1 MILIAY
7 PIAACFVY
15 LMVEPWDVHAV
26 MTFGQAFAFALVVW
40 FIDKYPEDRT
50 KVEGALC
57 KAAVAL
63 LGVLVTLNIR
73 YSNILYLKADVM
85 QTQMISYYTTLITRI
100 ESIEG
105 YTEDAQVVYIGEYD
119 KHDKN
124 LVGISEY
131 FDDLDL
137 ATYKGEPIFN
147 DYAWKEAME
156 FWCGFAPEL
165 GDAAEFDGNAEVA
178 SMPCYPDQG
187 SIRCINGKLLSNLQ
201 MSRKNYEKAGKLNEK
216 LSLIISVYNEEAVLE
231 KFYKAFCSIEQNLE
245 YGGGGYELIFVN
257 DGSTDASMNILEVI
271 AQQNKNVRVISF
283 SRNFGHEAAMI
294 AGIDHAAGDVI
305 ICMDADL
312 QHPLECIAPIMAK
325 FEEGYEVISM
335 VRTSNKSAGAIK
347 NFTSRAF
354 YRVINALSDQVKLEE
369 NASDFFAISS
379 RVADVLR
386 TNYREKLVFYVDM
399 YKALVSGK
407 QRWNTLL
414 RKELAVPATIR

>member
-1 MILIAY
+1 M
-7 PIAACFVY
+7 
-15 LMVEPWDVHAV
+15 
-26 MTFGQAFAFALVVW
+26 
-40 FIDKYPEDRT
+40 K
-50 KVEGALC
+50 
-57 KAAVAL
+57 
-63 LGVLVTLNIR
+63 
-73 YSNILYLKADVM
+73 
-85 QTQMISYYTTLITRI
+85 
-100 ESIEG
+100 
-105 YTEDAQVVYIGEYD
+105 
-119 KHDKN
+119 
-124 LVGISEY
+124 
-131 FDDLDL
+131 
-137 ATYKGEPIFN
+137 
-147 DYAWKEAME
+147 
-156 FWCGFAPEL
+156 
-165 GDAAEFDGNAEVA
+165 
-178 SMPCYPDQG
+178 
-187 SIRCINGKLLSNLQ
+187 
-201 MSRKNYEKAGKLNEK
+201 K

-386 TNYREKLVFYVDM
+386 TNYREKNSFSTWICT
-399 YKALVSGK
+399 KRWFPENNAGIHCCGK
-407 QRWNTLL
+407 SWRCQPLYAKKTDEFCNQHHSRFF
-414 RKELAVPATIR
+414 

>member
-1 MILIAY
+1 M
-7 PIAACFVY
+7 
-15 LMVEPWDVHAV
+15 
-26 MTFGQAFAFALVVW
+26 
-40 FIDKYPEDRT
+40 K
-50 KVEGALC
+50 
-57 KAAVAL
+57 
-63 LGVLVTLNIR
+63 
-73 YSNILYLKADVM
+73 
-85 QTQMISYYTTLITRI
+85 
-100 ESIEG
+100 
-105 YTEDAQVVYIGEYD
+105 
-119 KHDKN
+119 
-124 LVGISEY
+124 
-131 FDDLDL
+131 
-137 ATYKGEPIFN
+137 
-147 DYAWKEAME
+147 
-156 FWCGFAPEL
+156 
-165 GDAAEFDGNAEVA
+165 
-178 SMPCYPDQG
+178 
-187 SIRCINGKLLSNLQ
+187 
-201 MSRKNYEKAGKLNEK
+201 K

-354 YRVINALSDQVKLEE
+354 YRVINALSDQVKLGKMHR
-369 NASDFFAISS
+369 ISLPS
-379 RVADVLR
+379 VAVWQMFYVQI
-386 TNYREKLVFYVDM
+386 TVKKLVFYVDM